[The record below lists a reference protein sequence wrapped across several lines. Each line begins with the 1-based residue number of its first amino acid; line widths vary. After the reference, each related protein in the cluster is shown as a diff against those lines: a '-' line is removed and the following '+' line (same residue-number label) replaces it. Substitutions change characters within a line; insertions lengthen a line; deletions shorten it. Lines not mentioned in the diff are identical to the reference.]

1 MMTAAT
7 EAGASTAADALEYG
21 LALLDEQRD
30 AMLARD
36 TARLEAA
43 NARLATWITACRE
56 ASTHSGVAANAP
68 SAQSDPGLAGRLR
81 AIRTALD
88 ANSTLARRS
97 ALQASRGLD
106 ALIAPESRTY
116 TDEGLTR
123 GPSVRRETLSA

>member
-7 EAGASTAADALEYG
+7 EAGASTAPDALEYG
-21 LALLDEQRD
+21 LALLDEQRA

-36 TARLEAA
+36 TARLDAA
-43 NARLATWITACRE
+43 NARLATWITTCRE
-56 ASTHSGVAANAP
+56 AFTHSGVA
-68 SAQSDPGLAGRLR
+68 AQSDPGLAGRLR
-81 AIRTALD
+81 ALRTALD